1 MTKVVNRHQLP
12 KGLGIIA
19 NMFKGTDPADN
30 ALFLQRALKA
40 KGHQLDNTG
49 TQRRLDSNL
58 GMAGNTDMAG
68 QLARSAGLNT
78 DNMTPES
85 LLQFASFFANREN
98 PNQAALGLSTT
109 GGGVDARAAAAQKLT
124 NDNDLAKI
132 LLQNEGLA
140 GDKIVQE
147 TLNLEDEATNAS
159 ALNDANIR
167 FRDQE
172 TAKTLASMG
181 LAQAESGADVNLTG
195 QKQEAIK
202 EITPAKK
209 ALIEAQTKVPEAQAA
224 AITAESEEEVN
235 LLKSKITVQNA
246 IRWVQVAKRRSE
258 TSGMRNKNAE
268 SAARVLEIQASTG
281 LLGEKAN
288 QIIADIANKNYESAL
303 RGMKTATE
311 AMVTTLVGGAKVDK
325 FKQEM
330 EVLKQE
336 VLNLQATAD
345 NHKNE
350 SEARVN
356 LTDGKAEMVD
366 TEIENADLQQTN
378 LNLESAA
385 TQDNTVAK
393 TGLVGD
399 KRTTEQALLPRKSDL
414 IDAKTD
420 YWRSRGEGE
429 LSDTMLKQAAG
440 AAGKGSG
447 KNQFDY
453 RKTKN
458 AAQMKYDIED
468 VGVEYTLETPGMFW
482 NSEEVFYLWP
492 EDNDAVRRILSPV
505 IGTGDEKALVAAM
518 AQAKQTL
525 STAGLDD
532 PEKIQAIIKQ
542 ILQVTPTPE

>member
-85 LLQFASFFANREN
+85 LLQFASFFANAEN
-98 PNQAALGLSTT
+98 PNLPALGLSTT

-132 LLQNEGLA
+132 LLQNKGLA

-147 TLNLEDEATNAS
+147 TFNLEEEAINAE
-159 ALNDANIR
+159 ALNDANVRKINQ
-167 FRDQE
+167 D
-172 TAKTLASMG
+172 TAKTAASMG
-181 LAQAESGADVNLTG
+181 LAKAESGADVSLTG
-195 QKQEAIK
+195 AKKTAVET
-202 EITPAKK
+202 ITPEKVNLLKSQA
-209 ALIEAQTKVPEAQAA
+209 KVPEAQAA
-224 AITAESEEEVN
+224 AITAESAEEVN
-235 LLKSKITVQNA
+235 LLKSKVTVQNA
-246 IRWVQVAKRRSE
+246 TRWVQVAKRRAE

-330 EVLKQE
+330 QVLKQE
-336 VLNLQATAD
+336 ILNLKATA
-345 NHKNE
+345 NNQANE
-350 SEARVN
+350 STARVN
-356 LTDGKAEMVD
+356 LTDEKTEMVE
-366 TEIENADLQQTN
+366 TEIENADLEQTN
-378 LNLESAA
+378 RNLESAA

-393 TGLVGD
+393 TALVGD
-399 KRTTEQALLPRKSDL
+399 KRTTEQTLLPRQSDL
-414 IDAKTD
+414 IKAKTN
-420 YWRSRGEGE
+420 YWNNKGENV
-429 LSDTMLKQAAG
+429 LSDIMLKQAAG

-468 VGVEYTLETPGMFW
+468 VGVEYTLVTPGTFW